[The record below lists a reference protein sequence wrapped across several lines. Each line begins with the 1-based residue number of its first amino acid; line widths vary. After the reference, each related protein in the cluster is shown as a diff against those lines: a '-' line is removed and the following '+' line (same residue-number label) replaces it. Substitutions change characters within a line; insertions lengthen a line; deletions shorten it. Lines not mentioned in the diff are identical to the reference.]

1 MFSLRIK
8 RNGSQLSLV
17 IIAAVLLAFA
27 AYRLT
32 SLWLV
37 PEVSLGVSRSSEEFG
52 KLFSALSR
60 AADPDIL
67 KIGVKTFADNKDV
80 ASAVEQKAVD
90 FAVIRP
96 DVDLPTNGMT
106 IAILQENPIIL
117 VSWEASKI
125 KRADQFAGRRIAA
138 VSMDDATIATLKRV
152 LGAHQAK
159 DVNIVP
165 LDGLNGSVKA
175 AIGAKEIDGFA
186 ISGQPDLLRRT
197 ISGLLDIKPL
207 VIPLPALPGEAVP
220 ETVSAT
226 IAAKSIPGDLPEEE
240 METTSTSYRLVA
252 HRDVDRATVNTF
264 LQVLF
269 SQRIA
274 LARAS
279 QLAWQMKGLEDEGAT
294 FAKLPNHRG
303 ALDYYNREQQTFMDL
318 YGDWLWLALFAAGGF
333 SSAGAWLMQILSR
346 RRKQLVENVLD
357 RLLEILGEAR
367 EAADI
372 DTLDKLTVEIDGL
385 VTHAIRQARWRASE
399 PMATTALTLAIDLSR
414 AAVNDRRIALSR
426 VMGKA
431 EAASLRRKKSR
442 DTIQLV

>member
-1 MFSLRIK
+1 MLSVRIK
-8 RNGSQLSLV
+8 RNGYQLSLI

-27 AYRLT
+27 AYRLA

-37 PEVSLGVSRSSEEFG
+37 PEVSIGVSQSSEEFG

-60 AADPDIL
+60 VADPDVL
-67 KIGVKTFADNKDV
+67 KISVRTFANSKDV
-80 ASAVEQKAVD
+80 ASAVEQKAID
-90 FAVIRP
+90 FAAIRP
-96 DVDLPTNGMT
+96 DVDLPANGMT
-106 IAILQENPIIL
+106 IAILQENPIVL
-117 VSWEASKI
+117 VSWGAAKI
-125 KRADQFAGRRIAA
+125 TRANQFAGRRLAA
-138 VSMDDATIATLKRV
+138 LSMDDATIATLRRV
-152 LGAHQAK
+152 LGAHQAT
-159 DVNIVP
+159 DVKIVT
-165 LDGLNGSVKA
+165 LDGGIDSVKA
-175 AIGAKEIDGFA
+175 AISAKEIDGFA
-186 ISGQPDLLRRT
+186 ISGRPDLLRQ
-197 ISGLLDIKPL
+197 IVGGLLEIKP
-207 VIPLPALPGEAVP
+207 VMIPLPAVFGESLPEMGV
-220 ETVSAT
+220 AT
-226 IAAKSIPGDLPEEE
+226 IAAKSLPGDIPEEE
-240 METTSTSYRLVA
+240 TETISTSYRLVA
-252 HRDVDRATVNTF
+252 RRDVDRATVNTF

-274 LARAS
+274 LARES

-367 EAADI
+367 EAADV

-399 PMATTALTLAIDLSR
+399 PMATTALTLAIDSSR
-414 AAVNDRRIALSR
+414 AAVNDRRIALLRITGNAAS
-426 VMGKA
+426 
-431 EAASLRRKKSR
+431 ASLRARGLIS
-442 DTIQLV
+442 

>member
-1 MFSLRIK
+1 
-8 RNGSQLSLV
+8 
-17 IIAAVLLAFA
+17 
-27 AYRLT
+27 
-32 SLWLV
+32 
-37 PEVSLGVSRSSEEFG
+37 
-52 KLFSALSR
+52 
-60 AADPDIL
+60 
-67 KIGVKTFADNKDV
+67 
-80 ASAVEQKAVD
+80 
-90 FAVIRP
+90 
-96 DVDLPTNGMT
+96 
-106 IAILQENPIIL
+106 
-117 VSWEASKI
+117 
-125 KRADQFAGRRIAA
+125 
-138 VSMDDATIATLKRV
+138 MDDATIATLKRV

-252 HRDVDRATVNTF
+252 RRDVDRATVNTF

-274 LARAS
+274 LARES

-399 PMATTALTLAIDLSR
+399 PMATTALTLAIDSSR

-426 VMGKA
+426 CYGKG
-431 EAASLRRKKSR
+431 
-442 DTIQLV
+442 